1 MYEDEDDDGLQ
12 RYAPPKKRK
21 VRKRPEPF
29 SGNVEDL
36 TPQEVAKF
44 ISRVRYTVMYH
55 LQKGDKTRH
64 ELEQKLLKKVD
75 IPSIYFGPV
84 LDEYEEKN
92 FINDERYASTFAH
105 SRAEYRKQG
114 KGVIQM
120 ELVRKGVAREIIDAA
135 LEDWDEDEAE
145 DRARELV
152 RRRLRATQKLE
163 RQKRVQSLVGMLAR
177 KGYPFGTAFSV
188 VKEVLDEADLEAELE
203 GFEAYEEYPEEES
216 E

>member
-1 MYEDEDDDGLQ
+1 MYEDEDDDGGPQ

-29 SGNVEDL
+29 AGNVEDL
-36 TPQEVAKF
+36 TPQEVAKY

-75 IPSIYFGPV
+75 IPAIYFGPV

-92 FINDERYASTFAH
+92 FINDERYASTFVH

-163 RQKRVQSLVGMLAR
+163 PQKRVQNLVGMLAR

-188 VKEVLDEADLEAELE
+188 VKEVLNEAELDE
-203 GFEAYEEYPEEES
+203 EQLAYEEYHDEEAD
-216 E
+216 